1 MGNLNYMTP
10 LDGELSAFISLQS
23 RELNAGYWLINVKLF
38 YEGKEVGTTSFTLQG
53 YNQEEAENIV
63 KNFKENAYL
72 MKEIDD
78 FLWGES
84 D

>member
-1 MGNLNYMTP
+1 M
-10 LDGELSAFISLQS
+10 
-23 RELNAGYWLINVKLF
+23 NVKLF
-38 YEGKEVGTTSFTLQG
+38 YDGEAAGTTSFTLQG
-53 YNQEEAENIV
+53 YNQEEVENIA

-72 MKEIDD
+72 MKEIDE